1 MVLGIGL
8 LASLGQAASALKG
21 HLKKERTEG
30 SSGEVSV
37 ASIDAQVKAAA
48 DAARA
53 QKAAEESRAAA
64 ATAAAAAAQDAQA
77 AAAAVARYEKV
88 QAVADAAY
96 LIAGAD
102 GAVSA
107 AEASKISEGLRSHLG
122 EEVGEGTA
130 DLLEVAKQ
138 RLAEK
143 GQKGLADAIAATFPD
158 ETLRRAVFMVAA
170 GVSWL
175 DRGIGV
181 KEGLALQAVSGAFGI
196 PMKEMHELLAA
207 AKKA

>member
-1 MVLGIGL
+1 MVLAMGGL
-8 LASLGQAASALKG
+8 LATLGQAAGALKS
-21 HLKKERTEG
+21 HLKSSRSEG
-30 SSGEVSV
+30 GAEVSV
-37 ASIDAQVKAAA
+37 ASIDAQVAAA
-48 DAARA
+48 AEAARA

-64 ATAAAAAAQDAQA
+64 QAAAAQAAHDQAA
-77 AAAAVARYEKV
+77 AAAAVARYEKI
-88 QAVADAAY
+88 QSVADAAY

-102 GAVSA
+102 GVVSA
-107 AEASKISEGLRSHLG
+107 AEASKIGEGLKAQLG
-122 EEVGEGTA
+122 EEVGGSTG

-143 GQKGLADAIAATFPD
+143 GQKGVAESIAAAFPD
-158 ETLRRAVFMVAA
+158 ANLRRAVFMVAA

-181 KEGLALQAVSGAFGI
+181 KEGLALQALSGAFGI

>member
-1 MVLGIGL
+1 MVLEMGGL
-8 LASLGQAASALKG
+8 LATLGQAASALKG
-21 HLKKERTEG
+21 HLKKSRSEG
-30 SSGEVSV
+30 GDEVSV
-37 ASIDAQVKAAA
+37 ATIDAQVKAAA
-48 DAARA
+48 AAARA
-53 QKAAEESRAAA
+53 QQTVAEAAA
-64 ATAAAAAAQDAQA
+64 AAAQAAQDAQA
-77 AAAAVARYEKV
+77 AAAATARYEQI

-107 AEASKISEGLRSHLG
+107 AETAKITDGLRQQLG
-122 EEVGEGTA
+122 EEVGESTA
-130 DLLEVAKQ
+130 DMLEVARQ

-143 GQKGLADAIAATFPD
+143 GQKAIAEAVAAAFPD
-158 ETLRRAVFMVAA
+158 VMMRKAVFMVAA

-181 KEGLALQAVSGAFGI
+181 KEGLALQALSGAFGI